1 MKPEKIKDFLGHENL
16 KNFRRKSLEKHKEE
30 RSKGLSRS
38 DIRDFILGFQDGL
51 VNTLGLVLGV
61 ASAVQSSSIVLISGL
76 VTTFAESVSMAAVA
90 YTSTKAAREFY
101 YSQLEREKKE
111 IKEIPHMEVQE
122 IKDIYYKKGF
132 RGKQLA
138 AIVKKITS
146 NKKLWL
152 ETMMAEELKLFPDDY
167 ENPVKSAFVVGIS
180 AVIGAVIPVL
190 PFFFLDVRSGMVLA
204 LSLSIIILF
213 VIGAAKAKVTI
224 GNWKKSGIEMA
235 VVGTLAALVGYLVG
249 SLLGAVY
256 A

>member
-1 MKPEKIKDFLGHENL
+1 MK
-16 KNFRRKSLEKHKEE
+16 RALEKHQVE
-30 RSKGLSRS
+30 RHQGISRS
-38 DIRDFILGFQDGL
+38 NIRDFILGFQDGI

-61 ASAVQSSSIVLISGL
+61 ASAVQSSNIVLISGL

-101 YSQLEREKKE
+101 DSQLEREKRE

-132 RGKQLA
+132 RGKQLTF
-138 AIVKKITS
+138 IVKKITS

-180 AVIGAVIPVL
+180 AVIGSLIPVL
-190 PFFFLDVRSGMVLA
+190 PFFFLDVKSGMVAA
-204 LSLSIIILF
+204 LLFSIITLF
-213 VIGAAKAKVTI
+213 TIGAVKAKVTI

-249 SLLGAVY
+249 SLLGVVY

>member
-1 MKPEKIKDFLGHENL
+1 MKRAL
-16 KNFRRKSLEKHKEE
+16 KKHQVE
-30 RSKGLSRS
+30 RHQGISRS
-38 DIRDFILGFQDGL
+38 NIRDFILGFQDGL

-61 ASAVQSSSIVLISGL
+61 ASAVKSSNIVLISGL

-101 YSQLEREKKE
+101 ESQLEREKRE
-111 IKEIPHMEVQE
+111 IREIPHMEVQE
-122 IKDIYYKKGF
+122 IKHIYHKKGF
-132 RGKQLA
+132 RGKQLTS
-138 AIVKKITS
+138 IVKKITS

-180 AVIGAVIPVL
+180 AVIGSLIPVL
-190 PFFFLDVRSGMVLA
+190 PFFFLDVKSGMVAA
-204 LSLSIIILF
+204 LLFSVITLF

-249 SLLGAVY
+249 SLLGVVY

>member
-1 MKPEKIKDFLGHENL
+1 MKRAL
-16 KNFRRKSLEKHKEE
+16 KKHQVERKQ
-30 RSKGLSRS
+30 GISRS
-38 DIRDFILGFQDGL
+38 NIRDFILGFQDGL

-61 ASAVQSSSIVLISGL
+61 ASAVQSSNIVLISGL

-101 YSQLEREKKE
+101 ESQLEREKKE

-132 RGKQLA
+132 RGKQLT

-167 ENPVKSAFVVGIS
+167 ENPVKSAFVVGLS
-180 AVIGAVIPVL
+180 AVIGALIPVL
-190 PFFFLDVRSGMVLA
+190 PFFFLDVKSGMVLA

-213 VIGAAKAKVTI
+213 VVGAVKAKVTI

-235 VVGTLAALVGYLVG
+235 VVGTLAALFGYLVG
-249 SLLGAVY
+249 SLLGVVY
-256 A
+256 T